1 MQALSSMLMRPIVS
15 HSKHNVFFDINLID
29 FWLFDNEYKNSG
41 ENLQDV
47 LFCNNSK
54 KETSFPT
61 IEEQMSAFPFL
72 SPHKH
77 YSAFIEEHPELS
89 VSPST
94 VNKSVNEKG
103 GVDFVA
109 CLLVCTSI
117 FGNSRIQESAAMEG
131 LSPCQ
136 RFYTGLF
143 PDIPPT
149 HVQVLS
155 PPPHSS
161 WI

>member
-77 YSAFIEEHPELS
+77 YSAFIEEHPGLS

-117 FGNSRIQESAAMEG
+117 FGIVFQKFSCTRLEEERRVKRTFSYVVDQFD
-131 LSPCQ
+131 
-136 RFYTGLF
+136 R
-143 PDIPPT
+143 
-149 HVQVLS
+149 
-155 PPPHSS
+155 
-161 WI
+161 